1 MAMTINTNVMSM
13 NAQRNTIQNSAS
25 MATTLQRL
33 SSGLRVNS
41 AKDDAAG
48 LAIATRMDTQVR
60 GMNVAIRNANDGISL
75 AQTAES
81 GMNTITEM
89 LQRMRELAVQA
100 SNSTNTWS
108 SGANSADTDVAK
120 LNDEYVQLQA
130 EVQRTLNS
138 VSFNNQPLLSGV
150 TTDFTFQV
158 GANASSNGDV
168 NGQRITIN
176 ASSLNIG
183 ATSGGMG
190 AILTGSSQTLQVT
203 STNSSN
209 TGNITALD
217 LAISTVNSA
226 RAKLGAVQSRFE
238 NTISYLRSSVEQQA
252 AAKGRIMD
260 ADFAAETANL
270 SRSQILQQAGTAMI
284 AQANQ
289 VPQNVLSLLKG

>member
-1 MAMTINTNVMSM
+1 MTINTNVMSL

-75 AQTAES
+75 AQTAEA

-100 SNSTNTWS
+100 ANSTNTT
-108 SGANSADTDVAK
+108 GLGGDIDK
-120 LNDEYVQLQA
+120 LNDEYKQLAQ
-130 EVQRTLNS
+130 EIGRTLGS
-138 VSFNNQPLLSGV
+138 VSFNSQPLLSGGV
-150 TTDFTFQV
+150 TNYSFQI
-158 GANASSNGDV
+158 GANSGTTQQIV
-168 NGQRITIN
+168 I
-176 ASSLNIG
+176 
-183 ATSGGMG
+183 SGGDLNLVGGSNSG
-190 AILTGSSQTLQVT
+190 AIGQIFQAGGTTGAWAT
-203 STNSSN
+203 
-209 TGNITALD
+209 LD
-217 LAISTVNSA
+217 LAVNSGSSNAVGALSAIDSAISAVNTA

-238 NTISYLRSSVEQQA
+238 NTISFLRNAVEQQA
-252 AAKGRIMD
+252 AARGRIMD

-270 SRSQILQQAGTAMI
+270 SRQQILQQAGTAMI

-289 VPQNVLSLLKG
+289 VPQNVLSLLRG

>member
-158 GANASSNGDV
+158 GANASSNGDA

-190 AILTGSSQTLQVT
+190 AILTGTSQTLQVT